1 MTIANVIVSRDAQRV
16 EIYSDTAVTSGSEG
30 AMSAEISKAL
40 PIPHLQA
47 VVTGRGHVVVIEAAW
62 AAFARSGRDFD
73 AAIAAFPD
81 ILTAAAAA
89 LRQSWP
95 GIEYHNT
102 LAVVGWSRGAGRYRL
117 WLFTEQGPEGF
128 TAEEVVG
135 DLLMPW
141 PADFGPAPRIRGIEG
156 AIALAERQAAWIREQ
171 GDDYNAGG
179 HLHRTTLEPGGRGV
193 TIDAVHCF
201 STRTLNQLAA
211 VGRTFTRTATK

>member
-1 MTIANVIVSRDAQRV
+1 MTIANVIVSRGAQRV
-16 EIYSDTAVTSGSEG
+16 EIYSDTAVTSGSDG
-30 AMSAEISKAL
+30 AMLAEISKAL

-47 VVTGRGHVVVIEAAW
+47 VVTGRGHVVMIEAAW
-62 AAFARSGRDFD
+62 AAFARSGLDFD

-102 LAVVGWSRGAGRYRL
+102 LAVVGWSRGAGGYRL

-128 TAEEVVG
+128 TAEEVAG

-141 PADFGPAPRIRGIEG
+141 PADFGPAPRQSGAGHMIR
-156 AIALAERQAAWIREQ
+156 LAQRQAAWIREQ

-179 HLHRTTLEPGGRGV
+179 QLHRTTLGPGGRGI
-193 TIDAVHCF
+193 TIDVVHAF
-201 STRTLNQLAA
+201 GTRASNQLAA
-211 VGRTFTRTATK
+211 VGRTFTRTATR